1 MAVDLVILV
10 LVLGYGGFVL
20 YRRHKKKKN
29 GGGCCCGCSGCS
41 NAYEC
46 GDTKKK

>member
-1 MAVDLVILV
+1 MAVDLLILV

-20 YRRHKKKKN
+20 YRRHKNKKN

-41 NAYEC
+41 GRNGCVSTE
-46 GDTKKK
+46 DE